1 MLKAKVIGVGNSIGL
16 TLPKEVLG
24 KLKVDKGDY
33 LYLVE
38 TANGYEVVAY
48 DHDFVEQMEIAQRI
62 MREDRNILKVL
73 AK

>member
-16 TLPKEVLG
+16 ILPKEVLG
-24 KLKVDKGDY
+24 KLKVGKGDY

-38 TANGYEVVAY
+38 TADGYEVVPY
-48 DHDFVEQMEIAQRI
+48 DRDFVEQMEIAQRI